1 MNKLIL
7 DCSAGMSVLLCKG
20 DEVFCKVDENQK
32 KHTDELLLT
41 VDELLKNAGMT
52 VADLDVIAVCVGPG
66 SFTGVRVAISICK
79 GLAVGTNAKVV
90 EVSNF
95 DLYSQNLDNVFVV
108 LEGFSNYVY
117 VRKISGEKVEDSCED
132 VNEFVTKYKANYGSF
147 EIVAGNGKVQ
157 NLLKINEI
165 SSVIGQKDTILCVNS
180 RISKNEFVEINQ
192 ILPVYLRASQ
202 AEIERNKKLGGNAN
216 G

>member
-20 DEVFCKVDENQK
+20 DEVFFKIDENQK

-41 VDELLKNAGMT
+41 VDELFKNAGIS
-52 VADLDVIAVCVGPG
+52 VADLDVIGVCVGPG

-95 DLYSQNLDNVFVV
+95 DLYSQGLNNAFVV

-117 VRKISGEKVEDSCED
+117 VRKIVEGKIEDSCED
-132 VNEFVTKYKANYGSF
+132 LTEFASKFKAEYSSFKVVVGNEKT
-147 EIVAGNGKVQ
+147 Q
-157 NLLKINEI
+157 NVLKNNEI
-165 SSVIGQKDTILCVNS
+165 LSIIGQKETILCVNS
-180 RISKNEFVEINQ
+180 KVSKNEFVEINQ

>member
-7 DCSAGMSVLLCKG
+7 DCSAGMSVWLCKG
-20 DEVFCKVDENQK
+20 DEVFFKIDENQK

-41 VDELLKNAGMT
+41 VDELMKNAGMT

-95 DLYSQNLDNVFVV
+95 DLYSQNLDNAFVV

-117 VRKISGEKVEDSCED
+117 VRKIVEGKIEDSCED
-132 VNEFVTKYKANYGSF
+132 LTEFASRYKAEYLSF
-147 EIVAGNGKVQ
+147 KVVVGNEKTQ
-157 NLLKINEI
+157 NMLKNNEI
-165 SSVIGQKDTILCVNS
+165 LSIIGQKETILCVNS
-180 RISKNEFVEINQ
+180 KVLKNEFVEVNQ

-202 AEIERNKKLGGNAN
+202 AEIERNKKLGGNVN

>member
-7 DCSAGMSVLLCKG
+7 DCSAGMSVMLCKD
-20 DEVFCKVDENQK
+20 DEVFFKVDENQK

-41 VDELLKNAGMT
+41 VDKLLEDAGIS
-52 VADLDVIAVCVGPG
+52 VADLDVIGVCVGPG

-79 GLAVGTNAKVV
+79 GLAIGTNARVV
-90 EVSNF
+90 QVSNF
-95 DLYSQNLDNVFVV
+95 DLYSQNLTDGFVV

-117 VRKISGEKVEDSCED
+117 VRKIVDGKVEDSCED
-132 VNEFVTKYKANYGSF
+132 LTEFASKFRDEYAGFKVVVGNEKT
-147 EIVAGNGKVQ
+147 Q
-157 NLLKINEI
+157 NLLKNNEI
-165 SSVIGQKDTILCVNS
+165 SSIIGQKEVISCINS
-180 RISKNEFVEINQ
+180 KIDKNEFVDINQ

-202 AEIERNKKLGGNAN
+202 AEIERNKKLGGNGN